1 MLGEDGLMWE
11 ISHVNDMGVL
21 NSSWKEEKSSN
32 GFQEVQN
39 GVDYVDPP
47 EELWSKNLDSAASV
61 FPPSTLTPTLDFDIW
76 GEIYG
81 DLISWCPEPLQ
92 DTSCTMVGDRK
103 GSNCIVQDDELNTPE
118 TGVEP
123 EFDFTSL
130 LGVMET
136 STLFLSEGEES
147 VNYKERE
154 TAMLTE
160 ILASSLPSMNSKPSV
175 LMNVTNEVTA
185 GDVHVLGPQSAVKEG
200 TDKISN
206 TPVILNLYL
215 SKMNHLTWFPTFL
228 TTWCQVPHCL
238 PVWSVL
244 LRHLALN
251 GMMQIL
257 NWKIFYC
264 QKKPVDIQKNGNIHQ
279 HHAAGHRRENCQLL

>member
-1 MLGEDGLMWE
+1 MSLRQIRDERKKSREICDKFPGALLPSRCLKRQQKDKMLGEDGLMWE

-136 STLFLSEGEES
+136 S
-147 VNYKERE
+147 
-154 TAMLTE
+154 
-160 ILASSLPSMNSKPSV
+160 
-175 LMNVTNEVTA
+175 
-185 GDVHVLGPQSAVKEG
+185 SAVKEG